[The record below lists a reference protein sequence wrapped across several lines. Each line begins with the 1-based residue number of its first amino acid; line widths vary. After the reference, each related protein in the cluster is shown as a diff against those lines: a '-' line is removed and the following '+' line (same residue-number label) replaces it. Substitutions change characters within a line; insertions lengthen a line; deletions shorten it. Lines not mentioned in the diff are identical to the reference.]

1 MHVLPVMQ
9 LQGGAG
15 KGSGSAYKAIMEF
28 VIAHPEMCNGFAII
42 EYDLAPYQPA
52 EQQVVENVETI
63 QYSHSKDRVAG
74 NCGIVGAIN
83 GDAMQDEDQGHKN
96 KTFIT
101 TIQNLPEGRYR
112 YINGRFV
119 YTGSVQTQH

>member
-1 MHVLPVMQ
+1 MKESPNILSVLMRLDV
-9 LQGGAG
+9 LLRN
-15 KGSGSAYKAIMEF
+15 KNIKAVF
-28 VIAHPEMCNGFAII
+28 
-42 EYDLAPYQPA
+42 
-52 EQQVVENVETI
+52 
-63 QYSHSKDRVAG
+63 SHSKDRVAG